1 MPTSRSV
8 RTQKTESASPSAPSG
23 FDASVLDALLD
34 LGARQHQLEE
44 FRQRAEDR
52 RSAVTAAVYER
63 VVRDYQSR
71 LAVLRA
77 EAAPLKRRVRA
88 EYQKLQGVI
97 GGLRKRL
104 EAANLDK
111 EELEFRRDVGEI
123 DTAEFEAKVKEPA
136 GIIEET
142 GLELAGLEQQAA
154 RFVEALGPDD
164 EQADLPEAAPEPAPE
179 SAQAFEPEDEPAP
192 TMLAEFPGDSSP
204 TMMAEGGAT
213 VLVAEPFILPD
224 APDSGSLG
232 ATEFLAPE
240 AIIAAAAETPVPDTG
255 RTVALPAAMLVLE
268 EEGTVTEFPLSI
280 LSYIGR
286 SEGNQVQLARAGV
299 SRRHAM
305 ITIGGEGHYSI
316 QDLQSQNGTFVN
328 GERITDAILAD
339 GDRIAVGDVEVTFR
353 TNLSA

>member
-1 MPTSRSV
+1 MPTSRTV
-8 RTQKTESASPSAPSG
+8 RTPKSDPAPAGASG

-44 FRQRAEDR
+44 FRERAEER
-52 RSAVTAAVYER
+52 RTAVTAAVYDR

-71 LAVLRA
+71 LAALRA

-104 EAANLDK
+104 EAANLDR

-123 DTAEFEAKVKEPA
+123 EEDEFEQKVTGPA
-136 GIIEET
+136 RIIDETETELT
-142 GLELAGLEQQAA
+142 GLEAQAA
-154 RFVEALGPDD
+154 RFVEALGDD
-164 EQADLPEAAPEPAPE
+164 EEVDETPTPVPAPAPPL
-179 SAQAFEPEDEPAP
+179 SQALADTTPP
-192 TMLAEFPGDSSP
+192 TMLADFPGDNSP
-204 TMMAEGGAT
+204 TMSVMAEGATLLVTDPIVMGA
-213 VLVAEPFILPD
+213 
-224 APDSGSLG
+224 GSDTGELG
-232 ATEFLAPE
+232 ATEYLPPE
-240 AIIAAAAETPVPDTG
+240 AIMQAAAAEASMADAGQTISLPD
-255 RTVALPAAMLVLE
+255 AMLVLE
-268 EEGTVTEFPLSI
+268 EDGGTTEFPLSM

-305 ITIGGEGHYSI
+305 ITVAADGRYAI
-316 QDLQSQNGTFVN
+316 QDLQSQNGTFLN
-328 GERITDAILAD
+328 GERITEATLND

-353 TNLSA
+353 SGVR

>member
-8 RTQKTESASPSAPSG
+8 RTPKNETVSPAVPSG

-63 VVRDYQSR
+63 VVKDYQSR
-71 LAVLRA
+71 LSVLRA

-88 EYQKLQGVI
+88 EYQKLQQVI

-104 EAANLDK
+104 ETANLDK
-111 EELEFRRDVGEI
+111 EELDFRREVGEI
-123 DTAEFEAKVKEPA
+123 DEAEFDAKVKDPA
-136 GIIEET
+136 GIIADTESELS
-142 GLELAGLEQQAA
+142 GLEEQAA

-164 EQADLPEAAPEPAPE
+164 EAADSPEPDTEPEPAR
-179 SAQAFEPEDEPAP
+179 EPVRAVELDEPAP
-192 TMLAEFPGDSSP
+192 TMLADFPGDSSP
-204 TMMAEGGAT
+204 TMMAG
-213 VLVAEPFILPD
+213 VAEA
-224 APDSGSLG
+224 APDTGPLG
-232 ATEFLAPE
+232 ATEYLSPD
-240 AIIAAAAETPVPDTG
+240 AIMAAAGDTPQDSG
-255 RTVALPAAMLVLE
+255 HTVALPDAMLVLE
-268 EEGTVTEFPLSI
+268 ENGEVTEYPLSL

-305 ITIGGEGHYSI
+305 ITIGAEGRYSI
-316 QDLQSQNGTFVN
+316 EDLQSQNGTFVN
-328 GERITDAILAD
+328 GERITQATLAD

-353 TNLSA
+353 SSLSA

>member
-1 MPTSRSV
+1 MPTPRSV
-8 RTQKTESASPSAPSG
+8 RTPKTEAVAPAVPSG
-23 FDASVLDALLD
+23 FDPSVLDALLD

-63 VVRDYQSR
+63 VVKDYQSR

-97 GGLRKRL
+97 TGLRKRL
-104 EAANLDK
+104 DAANLDK
-111 EELEFRRDVGEI
+111 EELEFRREVGEI
-123 DTAEFEAKVKEPA
+123 DQAEFDAKVEGPS
-136 GIIEET
+136 GIITET
-142 GLELAGLEQQAA
+142 EAELAGLDAQAT

-164 EQADLPEAAPEPAPE
+164 DAAEVAEIAEPDVIPPPDRPAP
-179 SAQAFEPEDEPAP
+179 S
-192 TMLAEFPGDSSP
+192 MLADFPGDSSP
-204 TMMAEGGAT
+204 TMTAAGAT
-213 VLVAEPFILPD
+213 VLVSDHVSIPAED
-224 APDSGSLG
+224 AGALG
-232 ATEFLAPE
+232 ATEYLSPE
-240 AIIAAAAETPVPDTG
+240 AIMDAAESAQSKTDPGHTISLPD
-255 RTVALPAAMLVLE
+255 AMLVLE
-268 EEGTVTEFPLSI
+268 EEGTMTEFALS
-280 LSYIGR
+280 LLNYIGR

-305 ITIGGEGHYSI
+305 ITITSDGHYTI

-328 GERITDAILAD
+328 GERITETTLAD

-353 TNLSA
+353 SNLQA

>member
-8 RTQKTESASPSAPSG
+8 RTTKTEAVVPAVPSG

-34 LGARQHQLEE
+34 LGARQHQLEK
-44 FRQRAEDR
+44 FRQRAEER

-63 VVRDYQSR
+63 VVKDYQSR

-97 GGLRKRL
+97 NGLRKRL
-104 EAANLDK
+104 DAANLDK
-111 EELEFRRDVGEI
+111 EELEFRREVGEI
-123 DTAEFEAKVKEPA
+123 DQAEFDAKVEGPS
-136 GIIEET
+136 GIVAET
-142 GLELAGLEQQAA
+142 ETELAALDAQAT

-164 EQADLPEAAPEPAPE
+164 DAADIPELQAPE
-179 SAQAFEPEDEPAP
+179 SQPEVEAAASAPAAAAP
-192 TMLAEFPGDSSP
+192 ADYPGDSNP
-204 TMMAEGGAT
+204 TVMAEAGAT
-213 VLVAEPFILPD
+213 ILVSDHVSVPVED
-224 APDSGSLG
+224 AGALG
-232 ATEFLAPE
+232 ATEYLSPD
-240 AIIAAAAETPVPDTG
+240 AIMEAAEAAQSTTDPGHTISLPD
-255 RTVALPAAMLVLE
+255 AMLVLE
-268 EEGTVTEFPLSI
+268 EDGTTLEFPLSL

-305 ITIGGEGHYSI
+305 IAIASDGRYTI

-328 GERITDAILAD
+328 GERITETTLAD

-353 TNLSA
+353 SSPQA